1 MTSRQPPSPRTSQP
15 TNPTPRASQRDD
27 GPGSN
32 QPLEIEAG
40 KLIEA
45 LAWMLAEKTI
55 ERAKSKSR

>member
-1 MTSRQPPSPRTSQP
+1 MKNMSPRASQP
-15 TNPTPRASQRDD
+15 NMSPRASQRDN

-32 QPLEIEAG
+32 QPIEIEAG

-55 ERAKSKSR
+55 ETAKATSRGR

>member
-1 MTSRQPPSPRTSQP
+1 MKNMS
-15 TNPTPRASQRDD
+15 PRASQRDN
-27 GPGSN
+27 GPGSNHAGSN

-55 ERAKSKSR
+55 ERAKSKSRGR